1 MGRLYAAYV
10 VATLALVLAP
20 GATTAVVVRNTLA
33 GGQVAGVRAALGAA
47 AANTL
52 HATLAGVGL
61 WVLLQRWPMVLDAI
75 RIGGAAYLGWLGLNS
90 LTRAWTG
97 GRRHRAPRL
106 EPESPR
112 PPAAPI
118 ASSFV
123 EGLTVNILNPAII
136 GFYLAVVPTFM
147 PPSPPAYYFVVLAA
161 THVLLALAC
170 HTAWATA
177 FHTLRHVVAR
187 PRVWLTI
194 ELGSAAAMLWLAGR
208 VLGQL

>member
-61 WVLLQRWPMVLDAI
+61 WVLLRRWPVVLDAI
-75 RIGGAAYLGWLGLNS
+75 RIGGAAYLAWLGLNS
-90 LTRAWTG
+90 LVRAWTG
-97 GRRHRAPRL
+97 SRRQLTSGPAPDA
-106 EPESPR
+106 R
-112 PPAAPI
+112 PPAVPI

-136 GFYLAVVPTFM
+136 GFYMAVVPTFM
-147 PPSPPAYYFVVLAA
+147 PPSPPPYYFGVLAA
-161 THVLLALAC
+161 THIILALAC

-187 PRVWLTI
+187 PGVRMTL
-194 ELGSAAAMLWLAGR
+194 ELGSAAAMLWLASR
-208 VLGQL
+208 VWGQL